1 MRVKTLKNRKKVNYI
16 HKKYTQ
22 MKNKIKRNV
31 INSNAK
37 KIKLGRNMLKS
48 LFMSPQ
54 KQYLKSVSCM
64 LA

>member
-1 MRVKTLKNRKKVNYI
+1 MCVQTLKNRKKVNYI
-16 HKKYTQ
+16 HKKYTE
-22 MKNKIKRNV
+22 MKNKIRRNV
-31 INSNAK
+31 INSNTK

-54 KQYLKSVSCM
+54 KQCLKSVSCM